1 MWMLDKI
8 VLASLIANRSNKL
21 MWLHGDILSSNPDK
35 LIVLDNSSKSSS
47 LTSEETTLLI
57 KNSNNLILIHL
68 K

>member
-1 MWMLDKI
+1 MYLFNKMLDKT
-8 VLASLIANRSNKL
+8 VLASFIANRSNKL

-57 KNSNNLILIHL
+57 RN
-68 K
+68 